1 MKKTVSVFLFLA
13 AMIAVNAQTYK
24 IQKAWAFVTE
34 SMPGRVMAD
43 EHGHTITPQPKIE
56 RFIYIET
63 NYRNQPKIDSVIY
76 NTAVY
81 KATLTAVK
89 QTKHQ
94 AGIIFAD
101 GKAVYINV
109 KKGNKLWRI
118 DVEALKETP
127 LPGGAVKKIT
137 LKGKLGATSFKQ
149 VLYSETRLAGPEYQ

>member
-1 MKKTVSVFLFLA
+1 MKKILSLSFLLLLLFA
-13 AMIAVNAQTYK
+13 GHAQTYK

-34 SMPGRVMAD
+34 SMPGRAMAD
-43 EHGHTITPQPKIE
+43 EQGHAITPQPKIE

-63 NYRNQPKIDSVIY
+63 NYKNQPKIDSVIY

-118 DVEALKETP
+118 DLEPLSETP
-127 LPGGAVKKIT
+127 LPSGAVKKIT

-149 VLYSETRLAGPEYQ
+149 VLYSETRLTGPEYQ